1 MLFRFPHSSWLPAC
15 RRLLLLLPA
24 LVLAA
29 GLSAR
34 SLVKADV
41 QLANNAV
48 LAMYQDEDANMWIGT
63 YDGLH
68 LYNGKNTFV
77 FRMELDNE
85 FSLCSNI
92 VLEIAPAEKGYLW
105 VATSLGINK
114 FSCASDASSKAIC
127 STSTWRISLRT
138 ARKHRAFL
146 G

>member
-1 MLFRFPHSSWLPAC
+1 MHAFPIPAFVMVAGLPPVVAVATRFGAGG
-15 RRLLLLLPA
+15 
-24 LVLAA
+24 

-77 FRMELDNE
+77 FHMELDNE

-127 STSTWRISLRT
+127 STST
-138 ARKHRAFL
+138 
-146 G
+146 

>member
-1 MLFRFPHSSWLPAC
+1 MHAFPIPAFVMVAGLPPVVAVATRFGAGG
-15 RRLLLLLPA
+15 
-24 LVLAA
+24 

-92 VLEIAPAEKGYLW
+92 VLEIAPAEKGLPMGSHF
-105 VATSLGINK
+105 AG
-114 FSCASDASSKAIC
+114 DQ
-127 STSTWRISLRT
+127 
-138 ARKHRAFL
+138 
-146 G
+146 

>member
-24 LVLAA
+24 LALAA

-92 VLEIAPAEKGYLW
+92 VLEIAPAEKGLPMGSHF
-105 VATSLGINK
+105 AG
-114 FSCASDASSKAIC
+114 DQ
-127 STSTWRISLRT
+127 
-138 ARKHRAFL
+138 
-146 G
+146 